1 MAALTRHQPLSE
13 TRPSAQALEKC
24 KHFWAH
30 VALTIGDEGSQMD
43 LNLLATVCAR
53 AYYGFARTHIWKHS
67 YASLVG

>member
-13 TRPSAQALEKC
+13 TKPSAHALEQC

-43 LNLLATVCAR
+43 PNLLATV
-53 AYYGFARTHIWKHS
+53 
-67 YASLVG
+67 